1 MLFPLDF
8 TTEFKKQ
15 AVWWC
20 TSCHSNITD
29 HCFRDNKRIENKMSL
44 KIVAR
49 FSASNTDESSSA
61 PNDKTTLHVFGIS
74 SNGTNNDWKHFSS
87 DFIKRFG
94 SVIHLD
100 DTHFWWIK
108 SIHSY
113 GSFNHEYF
121 SFSQQWYL
129 KQFFC
134 IVSWLVWV
142 KRIYWYISYAY
153 SSILFGRQFIKV
165 DSFVRALSAKSFFL
179 WRSSECERI

>member
-8 TTEFKKQ
+8 TTEFQKQ
-15 AVWWC
+15 AVWLC

-87 DFIKRFG
+87 DFIKRFE

-142 KRIYWYISYAY
+142 KRILIHFICLLIN
-153 SSILFGRQFIKV
+153 SIWPPIYKSGFFC
-165 DSFVRALSAKSFFL
+165 SCALRKIFFL